1 MPRTH
6 DRSRSQPST
15 AALIAALLAAPLL
28 AACSEEGALADGGPG
43 SATSAAASTAASSAA
58 ASLADAPLSEQRA
71 ALLDLAFD
79 SVTKMPVMP
88 HVKDRSRAQEAVVE
102 TCLELDQPQRAARFI
117 ESIDNWRRGTA
128 YAALA
133 DACAEKGAVAEAD
146 RYLALAQQV
155 AETPDAE
162 IPDVEGPQGWRR
174 DRVRA
179 GIARTHLRLGRTE
192 AAAPFEAG
200 LGAPERGEVEAARA
214 TRSDSELPVEQLGAL
229 TAASTFEDA
238 QIWLRAAT
246 ELYGR
251 RYDDAE
257 SRARIRTAIEAN
269 SVRIPRQVRIELQLD
284 LAEAAV
290 AHGDRPEADALLA
303 QARTLIDEAQW
314 DADDRAALVSRL
326 ALLRHR
332 AGDAQGARAEV
343 DGELAR
349 FEQDHGALNSLRQAR
364 ALRPL
369 SDALTAMG
377 AAEQGL
383 ALYRRVV
390 ELGADNPNARPRAQE
405 LSATCCSMARYGAQP
420 DAALWARMQAIG
432 EGLSDPW

>member
-1 MPRTH
+1 V
-6 DRSRSQPST
+6 

-28 AACSEEGALADGGPG
+28 AACSEDGAIADGGHG
-43 SATSAAASTAASSAA
+43 SPATPAAATAAP
-58 ASLADAPLSEQRA
+58 LADAPLAEQRV

-79 SVTKMPVMP
+79 SVTRMPVMP

-102 TCLELDQPQRAARFI
+102 TCLELGQPQRAARYI
-117 ESIDNWRRGTA
+117 ESIANWRRGTA

-133 DACAEKGAVAEAD
+133 EYCAEKGAVAEAD
-146 RYLALAQQV
+146 RYLALVQQV

-162 IPDVEGPQGWRR
+162 IPDVEGPQSWRR

-192 AAAPFEAG
+192 AAAPFEEG
-200 LGAPERGEVEAARA
+200 LGAAERGEVEAAKA
-214 TRSDSELPVEQLGAL
+214 MHSDSELPIEQLGAL

-238 QIWLRAAT
+238 QIWLQAAT

-251 RYDDAE
+251 RYEDAE
-257 SRARIRTAIEAN
+257 SRARIRTAIETN
-269 SVRIPRQVRIELQLD
+269 SAGIPRQVRIELQLD

-290 AHGDRPEADALLA
+290 AHGDRAEADQLLA
-303 QARTLIDEAQW
+303 QARTLLDEAQW

-326 ALLRHR
+326 AMLRHR
-332 AGDAQGARAEV
+332 AGDAEGARAEI

-369 SDALTAMG
+369 ADALTVMG
-377 AAEQGL
+377 AAEEGL
-383 ALYRRVV
+383 AVYRRVV

-420 DAALWARMQAIG
+420 EAELWARMQAIG
-432 EGLSDPW
+432 AGLSDPW